1 MREKERFE
9 APNVAKQ
16 RSPDVVWLGDTPN
29 SRAHISPLGNI
40 PGLWGGCSSGD
51 QGFRLVSALWT
62 PNIPLLQAEVLACPL
77 FGALGIIL
85 MQIPKGSL
93 KILGVEKSGCHLRS
107 LLTSPSP
114 HCSS

>member
-40 PGLWGGCSSGD
+40 PGLWGGCS
-51 QGFRLVSALWT
+51 
-62 PNIPLLQAEVLACPL
+62 N
-77 FGALGIIL
+77 
-85 MQIPKGSL
+85 
-93 KILGVEKSGCHLRS
+93 
-107 LLTSPSP
+107 
-114 HCSS
+114 